1 MIFLS
6 FAAYS
11 QPVNHGS
18 LLEVGGV
25 LWSKECRRLRRGCAT
40 LQTALV
46 QQVWAQQP
54 CSADNGVSSQ
64 QNEVDVLQNYVK
76 S

>member
-1 MIFLS
+1 MMFLS
-6 FAAYS
+6 FTAYS
-11 QPVNHGS
+11 QPVNLGP

-25 LWSKECRRLRRGCAT
+25 LWSKEGRRLRRECAT
-40 LQTALV
+40 LQMALV
-46 QQVWAQQP
+46 QQVWAQQS

-64 QNEVDVLQNYVK
+64 QIDVDVPQSYVM